1 MKHGWITWA
10 LLITG
15 MVLICAY
22 DETMTGVL
30 VLLLAVGIIFAM
42 REIIIR
48 DTCREAAEEEAERMA
63 DELFMEMMEN
73 TEYHVQYDRFVVLG
87 KGFK

>member
-1 MKHGWITWA
+1 MKHGWLTWA
-10 LLITG
+10 LLIAG
-15 MVLICAY
+15 LVLICAY

-42 REIIIR
+42 REAIIR
-48 DTCREAAEEEAERMA
+48 DTCREEAEEEAERMA
-63 DELFMEMMEN
+63 DELYNDMMEN